1 MASTIFSQTS
11 LWSTGDAADMIK
23 STGFDRSQ
31 RNFWLHDTLWW
42 YRPTSQSVKMLI
54 FPPKR
59 ITASETHN
67 HVVSRRQ
74 TRTFACESGS
84 TRQPHTVTHRFPN
97 DSCDDCKSSMSVGSK
112 QRSPW
117 AKVYRLSIW
126 INRSGNIPLLG
137 HYPLKISFSSGAFPK
152 QNVLLYYLCH
162 YYGIIIRLVF
172 HRQTLL
178 DERWDM

>member
-1 MASTIFSQTS
+1 MLVGS
-11 LWSTGDAADMIK
+11 
-23 STGFDRSQ
+23 
-31 RNFWLHDTLWW
+31 
-42 YRPTSQSVKMLI
+42 LI
-54 FPPKR
+54 FPAKR
-59 ITASETHN
+59 ITASETHKL
-67 HVVSRRQ
+67 VVSRRQ
-74 TRTFACESGS
+74 TRTFACEFGS

-172 HRQTLL
+172 HRHSTRHYSTKGEICRIHRMYAPRHRRFATGLVVHGEVQHFAQSSAANSKNN
-178 DERWDM
+178 